1 MSWPRFSIN
10 YRYTV
15 FALLIGII
23 VLGAVARFSLPVRL
37 FPDTDP
43 PVVTVLTSYPG
54 VAARD
59 VSKNLSKPME
69 EEFAGI
75 DGVAR
80 VSSTSQ
86 TGLSVVKVQFHYN
99 RRVEEAAVEVQ
110 NAITRIREHLP
121 AAMREPQVMQFSS
134 SDKPFLTIALSSDE
148 LSLQQIR
155 ELADNDIRDRLQ
167 LISGVATVDVFG
179 AHRRQLEVALQRDK
193 LQAFKV
199 TMEQV
204 SRALDGW
211 NLTESGGRI
220 DLGSRETVVRFD
232 SPLSTAEQ
240 AAQLVVYRKADYL
253 VRLSDVATISETQKE
268 ARSAYRFNNQAAIS
282 VQILKRKEANT
293 VEVARKVR
301 HALDAM
307 RLEFPQLHFDIA
319 DDDSSFTELVINN
332 MTSSIMI
339 AIGLTIGVV
348 FLFLANIRQ
357 AVIIAISIPVS
368 FLMSFS
374 LMWLSGID
382 LNMITMSAII
392 LSIGLLVD
400 DSIVVLE
407 NIHRHLDMPG
417 KSPARAAIDGT
428 EEIFLADLAGTVTT
442 LSVLIPLMFLG
453 GFVGKL
459 FSPLAF
465 TLGFA
470 LASSFIVSVTLIPLL
485 SALWLQPHKQEAPGW
500 LEKSIAPFTS
510 FMQGLK
516 EAYISLL
523 QWAMQNP
530 KKTLLT
536 AVILLLVSI
545 RAMVFIG
552 SEMLPRFDSG
562 NFQFSLDTIPGT
574 QLDKTLQAVS
584 SIEQS
589 LLKQKTVQAVST
601 QVGFEPGVHFLGD
614 RGALD
619 VNQASITVN
628 LTPRTER
635 SESLW
640 QVMKDIEKTAA
651 MIPGLSLAVAKEKGG
666 TARSTTSAPIDV
678 RISGPDIEVL
688 DRLGSQVLE
697 ILQQVP
703 GVRSPYKNWA
713 QDTPETRVEIN
724 RERVSELGLTGK
736 SISQA
741 VYLALEG
748 RVVTPFRQV
757 DNRDLDVYLRY
768 AGPDRT
774 YLPDLQD
781 VMISTAD
788 GRQVPLREV
797 ATLVSSFGP
806 RIVTREDL
814 RQTQDVLAFHFGRPL
829 SDTIADINKELAKL
843 DLPRGYL
850 VDITGE
856 QRDFEEAK
864 TRMIRAL
871 GLGVLAVYLVLVAQF
886 RSFKHPLTIMVAV
899 PLQFVG
905 VAAGLLVAGKYLSM
919 PAMLGIILLTGTVVN
934 NSIVLIDYILQR
946 RREGADLNDAI
957 MESVSVRYRPIMMTA
972 LSDVAGMLPL
982 AMEMAVGSERFSPLA
997 TVVIGGVLAATFLT
1011 LIVIPVIFMLL
1022 EKRSVSKIATDRY
1035 RGEGLTGQQ

>member
-23 VLGAVARFSLPVRL
+23 VIGVVARFSLPVRL

-43 PVVTVLTSYPG
+43 PVVTVMTSYPG

-69 EEFAGI
+69 EEFTSI

-86 TGLSVVKVQFHYN
+86 TGLSVVKVEFNYN

-110 NAITRIREHLP
+110 NSITRIRDRLP
-121 AAMREPQVMQFSS
+121 ASMREPQVMQFSS
-134 SDKPFLTIALSSDE
+134 SDKPFLTIALSSDV

-155 ELADNDIRDRLQ
+155 ELADNDIRDRMQ

-179 AHRRQLEVALQRDK
+179 AHRRQLEVAVHRDK
-193 LQAFKV
+193 LQAFNI

-204 SRALDGW
+204 SKALDGW

-220 DLGSRETVVRFD
+220 DLGSQETVVRFD
-232 SPLSTAEQ
+232 SPLSNAEETG
-240 AAQLVVYRKADYL
+240 QLVIYRQGDNL
-253 VRLSDVATISETQKE
+253 VRLSDVASVSETEKE
-268 ARSAYRFNNQAAIS
+268 ARSAYHFNNEAAIA
-282 VQILKRKEANT
+282 VQVLKRKEANT
-293 VEVARKVR
+293 VEIAKKVR
-301 HALDAM
+301 HALGD
-307 RLEFPQLHFDIA
+307 LSEQFPQIKFEIA

-339 AIGLTIGVV
+339 AIVLTIGVV
-348 FLFLANIRQ
+348 FLFLANFRQ
-357 AVIIAISIPVS
+357 AIIIAISIPVS
-368 FLMSFS
+368 FLMTFS
-374 LMWLSGID
+374 LMWLTGID

-407 NIHRHLDMPG
+407 NVHRHLEMPG
-417 KSPARAAIDGT
+417 KHPAQAAIDGT

-470 LASSFIVSVTLIPLL
+470 LSSSFIVSVTLIPLL
-485 SALWLQPHKQEAPGW
+485 SALWLRPHKQDKVGR
-500 LEKSIAPFTS
+500 LEKTVAPFTS
-510 FMQGLK
+510 FMEGLR
-516 EAYISLL
+516 EGYLSLL
-523 QWAMQNP
+523 QWALKNP
-530 KKTLLT
+530 KKTLAT
-536 AVILLLVSI
+536 AVILLLISV
-545 RAMVFIG
+545 RTMVFIG
-552 SEMLPRFDSG
+552 SEMLPQFDSG

-574 QLDKTLQAVS
+574 PLDKTMQAVS
-584 SIEQS
+584 TIEQS
-589 LLKQKTVQAVST
+589 LMKQSGVVAVST

-635 SESLW
+635 TETLW
-640 QVMKDIEKTAA
+640 SVMKNIETTASA
-651 MIPGLSLAVAKEKGG
+651 IPGLTLAVAKEKGG

-688 DRLGSQVLE
+688 DRLGSEVLN
-697 ILQQVP
+697 IIRQVP

-713 QDTPETRVEIN
+713 LDTPETLVEIN

-736 SISQA
+736 AVSQA
-741 VYLALEG
+741 VYQALEG
-748 RVVTPFRQV
+748 RVVTPFRQTYH
-757 DNRDLDVYLRY
+757 RDLDVYLRY
-768 AGPDRT
+768 AGDERIH
-774 YLPDLQD
+774 LSDLED
-781 VMISTAD
+781 VVITSVD
-788 GRQVPLREV
+788 GHQVPLREV
-797 ATLVSSFGP
+797 ATLVSKFGP
-806 RIVTREDL
+806 RVVTREDL

-829 SDTIADINKELAKL
+829 SDTIADINKKLTALEL
-843 DLPRGYL
+843 PPGYQ

-899 PLQFVG
+899 PLQFIG

-919 PAMLGIILLTGTVVN
+919 PALLGIILLTGTVVN

-946 RREGADLNDAI
+946 RREGAELTEAI

-1022 EKRSVSKIATDRY
+1022 EKNSGSKSVLK
-1035 RGEGLTGQQ
+1035 L

>member
-1 MSWPRFSIN
+1 MSWPRFSID

-15 FALLIGII
+15 FAVLIGI
-23 VLGAVARFSLPVRL
+23 VVVGLVARFSLPVRL

-43 PVVTVLTSYPG
+43 PVVTVLTTYPG

-75 DGVAR
+75 DGVTR
-80 VSSTSQ
+80 VSSSSQ
-86 TGLSVVKVQFHYN
+86 TGLSVVKVQFN
-99 RRVEEAAVEVQ
+99 FSRRVEEAAVEVQ
-110 NAITRIREHLP
+110 NAITRIRDRLP
-121 AAMREPQVMQFSS
+121 TSMGEPQVMQFSS
-134 SDKPFLTIALSSDE
+134 ADKPFLTIALSSDT

-155 ELADNDIRDRLQ
+155 ELADNDIRDRIQ
-167 LISGVATVDVFG
+167 LITGVATVDVFG
-179 AHRRQLEVALQRDK
+179 AHKRQLEVAVHRDK
-193 LQAFKV
+193 LRAFKL

-204 SRALDGW
+204 SMALDGW

-220 DLGSRETVVRFD
+220 DLGSQETVVRFD
-232 SPLSTAEQ
+232 SPLTNAQQVAEIII
-240 AAQLVVYRKADYL
+240 YRKADYL
-253 VRLSDVATISETQKE
+253 VRLSDVATVSETEKE
-268 ARSAYRFNNQAAIS
+268 ARSAYHFNNEAAIA
-282 VQILKRKEANT
+282 VQVLKRKEANT
-293 VEVARKVR
+293 VEVAEKVR
-301 HALDAM
+301 HALADLNVA
-307 RLEFPQLHFDIA
+307 FPQINFNIA

-332 MTSSIMI
+332 MTSSIII
-339 AIGLTIGVV
+339 AIFLTISVV
-348 FLFLANIRQ
+348 FLFLANFRQ
-357 AVIIAISIPVS
+357 AIIIAISIPVS
-368 FLMSFS
+368 FLMTFS
-374 LMWLSGID
+374 LMWLTGID

-407 NIHRHLDMPG
+407 NVHRHLQMPG
-417 KSPARAAIDGT
+417 KTPTQAAIEGT

-485 SALWLQPHKQEAPGW
+485 SALWLHPHKQDEVSR
-500 LEKSIAPFTS
+500 LEKIITPFTS
-510 FMQGLK
+510 FMEGLR
-516 EAYISLL
+516 EGYLSLL
-523 QWAMQNP
+523 QWALNNP

-536 AVILLLVSI
+536 AFILLVVSA

-574 QLDKTLQAVS
+574 QLEKTLAAVS
-584 SIEQS
+584 TVEQS
-589 LLKQKTVQAVST
+589 LINQPGVVTVST

-635 SESLW
+635 NVTLW
-640 QVMKDIEKTAA
+640 EVMNDIEAVTSK
-651 MIPGLSLAVAKEKGG
+651 IPGLTLAVAKEKGG

-688 DRLGSQVLE
+688 DRLGSEVLE
-697 ILQQVP
+697 IIQRVP

-713 QDTPETRVEIN
+713 LDTPETRVVIN

-736 SISQA
+736 AVSQA
-741 VYLALEG
+741 VYQALEG
-748 RVVTPFRQV
+748 HVVTPFRQPY
-757 DNRDLDVYLRY
+757 NRDLDVFLRY
-768 AGPDRT
+768 AGPERIHIS
-774 YLPDLQD
+774 DLED
-781 VMISTAD
+781 VIISAAD
-788 GRQVPLREV
+788 GRQLPLREV
-797 ATLVSSFGP
+797 ATLESHFGP

-829 SDTIADINKELAKL
+829 SDTIADINAALTGL
-843 DLPRGYL
+843 DVPRGYQ

-864 TRMIRAL
+864 MRMIRAL

-886 RSFKHPLTIMVAV
+886 RSFKHPVTIMVAV
-899 PLQFVG
+899 PLQFIG

-946 RREGADLNDAI
+946 RRNGADLREAI
-957 MESVSVRYRPIMMTA
+957 LESVSVRYRPIMMTA

-1022 EKRSVSKIATDRY
+1022 EKNSISQSKFENI
-1035 RGEGLTGQQ
+1035 